1 MFSIIKHQPRF
12 NRGMKNFHDEMN
24 RIFCY
29 FDDFDYNERRWMPS
43 VDIVEEDE
51 KYMLSAELSGI
62 DKKDVKIGFQ
72 NNILTIE
79 GEKNQNN
86 ELKENDYCRTER
98 FYGKFSRSFTLSSDI
113 DSGKIDANYSNGV
126 LTVTLPKSEKVKP
139 KQIEIK

>member
-1 MFSIIKHQPRF
+1 MFSIVKHQPRF
-12 NRGMKNFHDEMN
+12 NRSIKNFHDEMN
-24 RIFCY
+24 RIFRY

-51 KYMLSAELSGI
+51 KYMLSAELPGI

-79 GEKNQNN
+79 GEKKQDN
-86 ELKENDYCRTER
+86 ELKENDSCRTER

-113 DSGKIDANYSNGV
+113 DSSKIDANYSNGV
-126 LTVTLPKSEKVKP
+126 LTVTLPKSEEVKP